1 MDLVVY
7 SQYYRTRT
15 PDRQLEIDECLRRNL
30 NHPGISR
37 MVLFCESDAPPVP
50 EGTVPV
56 EVVTSDERL
65 TYAEWFRW
73 VKRQGSGIGLLLNA
87 DIYLDEGLEQLG
99 RTFDRPDVFLALT
112 RYNPGRAGFHLND
125 YPHWT
130 QDVWGVRADAE
141 LPESLLYAS
150 SFPLGFP
157 GCDNRISYVLWSH
170 GFHVRNPCYHVRSVH
185 LQASAARDYDKTSDR
200 LYGGVSYVHPS
211 LAPNED
217 AELEFT
223 LWTRSLQRPA
233 GVLINQQAIEQGVHQ
248 LRHGEAEV
256 AQRFLDLQQFTGL
269 SWMHEAVGSAHLQGD
284 LHPFASEDT
293 VFLPMPALLGDG
305 VELQLQRPTKLE
317 GLTLRLP
324 RKAAAGYKLELEA
337 QGEGDAQLKLQG
349 DGALALKPGGERR
362 FWQPAEL
369 KGMPWQRLRLK
380 LSGPAAD
387 PAWKGEEG
395 AELMLFGEEGALD
408 HAKSLAVIAEEP
420 HQPQAEP
427 ASAPPPAPI
436 AAPAD
441 SSEPAYQWRRRK
453 DCEAQLASAE
463 ELHSYGRRFRVLR
476 NGEELLFDDRFWP
489 SVGVSPITSVPCG
502 LEDAHGLLLWG
513 FGQPALE
520 LRPGFIAN
528 IKRFSEDVNFW
539 QYPCRTE
546 GDAFAVHQ
554 SLVGPQLKDGVLQL
568 YLGLPWATWI
578 DRKAWPTSTLKAAA
592 ERLAKLRQEFE
603 RHEIGL
609 RVHSVCQHILWR
621 EHLHLIKAAGV
632 DCLWLSHK
640 PKCEDQLEGVE
651 LKPWHLYSVNAREP
665 DRRASLKIRS
675 AGTKP
680 WLATFVGAHMDH
692 YITDVRP
699 KLLQFK
705 DLHRFHIQLKD
716 EWHFNPIV
724 YGEQVENNLFWD
736 RSTKVV
742 EEDYIRYNR
751 ILSDTQFSL
760 CPGGAG
766 PNSLR
771 LWESLSV
778 GSIPVILSDQLVLP
792 DIWELSGGH
801 WHNWEEIVILHPEA
815 ELESLPER
823 LEAINQEE
831 IERRSAAG
839 MALMDHVNRFTCLGL
854 MSKREIEPVEQES
867 EPDQSKPLIVIPVYG
882 PTDRYYWRQKKHG
895 FYDVVLE
902 WYLRGKVRIR
912 FGDKGYFWWGAEGEV
927 LLMERDLVIDLHD
940 RKVDP
945 PRWEGEVPYKHA
957 FFFNQY
963 HLQNSRNHKSTY
975 FTYAPV
981 HLEAT
986 RQQLGRVGWNDR
998 KHASIFAGSIENET
1012 QEFFRNRFKGWEE
1025 AIEIYNC
1032 SDRLRKKEPHKYG
1045 LNEYLGLV
1053 AHSRFGVSF
1062 RGNGPKC
1069 FRELE
1074 YLALGTP
1081 LIITAGVEVDYPSP
1095 LKEGIHFFRAECKD
1109 DIPRLINKVTED
1121 QWESMSQACWEWF
1134 DQHGTIDQMH
1144 TELTSRINGLD
1155 LSAIRH
1161 QCVMITAPKEKA
1173 ETCLAARS
1181 LKIFDPNATWIAEDE
1196 VGDATMQID
1205 PASLVINELPIESVE
1220 DEYTWQIPHEM
1231 HREYCN
1237 TILNSDLEM
1246 HKKLLELFSLR
1257 LRNFRIHIFGP
1268 AGEIPLWDR
1277 RTEKG
1282 LELRSETEN
1291 ASLHIDFDWSRRCS
1305 QAYED
1310 QIKSIGGPGLVTFP
1324 TIIATLFYR
1333 RHGQVSIA
1341 PLSDHFNDYY
1351 AIHGELI
1358 PEDKLIRVCK
1368 LWNFKDAAFDKVDI
1382 FMDNGEG
1389 QKVHKEYHNLTW

>member
-7 SQYYRTRT
+7 SQYYRTSS
-15 PDRQLEIDECLRRNL
+15 PERQLEIDECLRRNL

-37 MVLFCESDAPPVP
+37 MVLFCESDAPRVP

-56 EVVTSDERL
+56 EVVTSDERI

-112 RYNPGRAGFHLND
+112 RYNPGKAGFHLND

-130 QDVWGVRADAE
+130 QDVWGVQADAE
-141 LPESLLYAS
+141 LPESLMYAS

-185 LQASAARDYDKTSDR
+185 LQASTARAYDKTGDR

-211 LAPNED
+211 LAPDED

-223 LWTRSLQRPA
+223 VWTRSEQRPA

-269 SWMHEAVGSAHLQGD
+269 SWVHEAVGSAHLKGD

-293 VFLPMPALLGDG
+293 VFLPMPVLLGEG
-305 VELQLQRPTKLE
+305 VELQLPRPTRLE

-324 RKAAAGYKLELEA
+324 RRAPAGYRLELEA
-337 QGEGDAQLKLQG
+337 QGEGETQLQLQG
-349 DGALALKPGGERR
+349 EAGLALKIGGERR
-362 FWQPAEL
+362 FWQPTEL
-369 KGMPWQRLRLK
+369 KGRPWQRLRLTLK
-380 LSGPAAD
+380 GPAAD
-387 PAWKGEEG
+387 PAWRNEEG
-395 AELMLFGEEGALD
+395 AELVLFGEEGALD
-408 HAKSLAVIAEEP
+408 QAKSLNVIAEEP
-420 HQPQAEP
+420 QPQAEP
-427 ASAPPPAPI
+427 ASVPPTAPI
-436 AAPAD
+436 AAPAE
-441 SSEPAYQWRRRK
+441 SGEPAYQWRRRK

-489 SVGVSPITSVPCG
+489 SVGVSPIAAVPCG
-502 LEDAHGLLLWG
+502 LQDAKGLLLWG

-528 IKRFSEDVNFW
+528 SKRFGDDVNFW
-539 QYPCRTE
+539 QYPSRTE

-578 DRKAWPTSTLKAAA
+578 DRKAWPTSTLKATSDRLKTLREEY
-592 ERLAKLRQEFE
+592 ERQG
-603 RHEIGL
+603 IGL
-609 RVHSVCQHILWR
+609 RVHTVCQHILWR

-640 PKCEDQLEGVE
+640 PMGEDQLEGVE
-651 LKPWHLYSVNAREP
+651 LKAWHLYAVNAREP
-665 DRRASLKIRS
+665 DRRASLKIRPAAS
-675 AGTKP
+675 RP

-724 YGEQVENNLFWD
+724 YGEQVEDNLFWD
-736 RSTKVV
+736 RSTQVV
-742 EEDYIRYNR
+742 EEDYVRYNR

-792 DIWELSGGH
+792 DIGELSGGR
-801 WHNWEEIVILHPEA
+801 WHNWGEIVIFHPEA

-823 LEAINQEE
+823 LEAISPEE

-839 MALMDHVNRFTCLGL
+839 IALMDHVNRFTCLGL

-902 WYLRGKVRIR
+902 WFLRGKVRIR

-927 LLMERDLVIDLHD
+927 LLMERDLVIDLYD

-963 HLQNSRNHKSTY
+963 HLENSRNHKATY

-1012 QEFFRNRFKGWEE
+1012 QEFFRNRFKGWEDG
-1025 AIEIYNC
+1025 IEIYNC
-1032 SDRLRKKEPHKYG
+1032 SDKLRKKESHKYG
-1045 LNEYLGLV
+1045 LNEYLDLV

-1081 LIITAGVEVDYPSP
+1081 LIITPGVEVDYPSP
-1095 LKEGIHFFRAECKD
+1095 IQEGVHFFRAESKD
-1109 DIPRLINKVTED
+1109 DIPRLINEVAEG
-1121 QWESMSQACWEWF
+1121 QWEAMSRACWEWF

-1144 TELTSRINGLD
+1144 AELSSKINRLD
-1155 LSAIRH
+1155 LQAKRH
-1161 QCVMITAPKEKA
+1161 QRIRILAPKEKA
-1173 ETCLAARS
+1173 GTSLAARS
-1181 LKIFDPNATWIAEDE
+1181 LEIVDPEATWLAEDE
-1196 VGDATMQID
+1196 PGEAELAIG
-1205 PASLVINELPIESVE
+1205 PGSLLINELPPKLLKDS
-1220 DEYTWQIPHEM
+1220 YTWHINVEM
-1231 HREYCN
+1231 QREYCES
-1237 TILNSDLEM
+1237 IVSSDLDV
-1246 HKKLLELFSLR
+1246 HKSLLGLMGLR
-1257 LRNFRIHIFGP
+1257 LRNFRIKLFDSTR
-1268 AGEIPLWDR
+1268 EIPLWERLKDNS
-1277 RTEKG
+1277 
-1282 LELRSETEN
+1282 LQLRSQRES
-1291 ASLHIDFDWSRRCS
+1291 AILHIDFDWSRKCS
-1305 QAYED
+1305 HFYEPRTET
-1310 QIKSIGGPGLVTFP
+1310 IKGPGNVTFP
-1324 TIIATLFYR
+1324 TIFATLSYQR
-1333 RHGQVSIA
+1333 QGQTLLAS
-1341 PLSDHFNDYY
+1341 LSDHFNDYY
-1351 AIHGELI
+1351 AMNKELI
-1358 PEDKLIRVCK
+1358 PEDKVIRVCK
-1368 LWNFKDAAFDKVDI
+1368 LWMFEDSSLDHIDI
-1382 FMDNGEG
+1382 SVNN
-1389 QKVHKEYHNLTW
+1389 HKSSRIQCRYANLTW